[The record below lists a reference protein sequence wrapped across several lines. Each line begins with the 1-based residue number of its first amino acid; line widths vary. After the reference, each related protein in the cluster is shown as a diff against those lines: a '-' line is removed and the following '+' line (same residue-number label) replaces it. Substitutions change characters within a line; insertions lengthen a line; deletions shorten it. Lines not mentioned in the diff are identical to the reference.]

1 MKIENKVIKEKWIIV
16 KIILEVRNTENDWI
30 TRDNYK
36 NTNHGGG
43 CLCDSYRHS
52 IHVLEKIY
60 KKYVQMILIYKRGV
74 TDMENYLVVAI
85 ITLIVFITLILYKL
99 IKVTLENKYTN
110 DYNECVKNL
119 YSNYQENGIYLYIY
133 TFNKRLQF
141 QIFSDVEKYMEFK
154 EASQNYIKDVEFMKI
169 NSYDNYIQLE

>member
-1 MKIENKVIKEKWIIV
+1 
-16 KIILEVRNTENDWI
+16 
-30 TRDNYK
+30 
-36 NTNHGGG
+36 
-43 CLCDSYRHS
+43 
-52 IHVLEKIY
+52 
-60 KKYVQMILIYKRGV
+60 
-74 TDMENYLVVAI
+74 MENYLVVAI

-169 NSYDNYIQLE
+169 NSYDNYIQIE